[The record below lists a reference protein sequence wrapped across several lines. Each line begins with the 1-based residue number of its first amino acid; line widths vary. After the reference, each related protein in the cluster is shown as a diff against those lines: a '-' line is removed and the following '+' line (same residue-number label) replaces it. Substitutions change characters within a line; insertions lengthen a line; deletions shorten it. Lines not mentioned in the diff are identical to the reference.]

1 MENVF
6 LLMWLADFVGSIS
19 FIGTIATMFF
29 CIAVGIYAIAHG
41 LDEVNKGGSAA
52 MFFRT
57 SKWLLIPMAIATVTP
72 SKTTIQIIA
81 ASKATQVAAST
92 QIGEKGLKA
101 IESVLDKI
109 VESNKKTK

>member
-6 LLMWLADFVGSIS
+6 LLMWLADFLGSIS
-19 FIGTIATMFF
+19 FVGVMATIFF

-41 LDEVNKGGSAA
+41 LDEVKKGGSAA

-57 SKWLLIPMAIATVTP
+57 SKWLLIPIAIAMVTP

-81 ASKATQVAAST
+81 ASKATQAAANT

-109 VESNKKTK
+109 IESNKPSK